1 MKSSAHINDANL
13 KVLERGILVTG
24 LLTVGLSGFLILS
37 IGINHLRSTDSKAK
51 LAATERE
58 VLSLSQTLE
67 KGKRIQYQPI
77 SKKELN
83 IVQAA
88 MDRLAAQNNVQL
100 QEVTSTNDTVPFMTH
115 YKKSVEERGWKQLA
129 MTGQVVGTLSN
140 VMAFTRKL
148 STISTPI
155 ELLAIDILPIGT
167 KAEENTK
174 VSAKLS
180 FQILKQEASQ

>member
-1 MKSSAHINDANL
+1 MKSSAFINVTNL
-13 KVLERGILVTG
+13 KILERAILVTG
-24 LLTVGLSGFLILS
+24 LMTVGLSGFLVLS
-37 IGINHLRSTDSKAK
+37 IAINHFRLTDSKAK
-51 LAATERE
+51 LVASQRE
-58 VLSLSQTLE
+58 GLALSQTLE
-67 KGKRIQYQPI
+67 KGKRIQFLPI

-88 MDRLAAQNNVQL
+88 MDRLANQNNVQL

-115 YKKSVEERGWKQLA
+115 YKKSVEERGWKQLP

-140 VMAFTRKL
+140 VMAFTRRL
-148 STISTPI
+148 ATISTPI

-167 KAEENTK
+167 KADENSK